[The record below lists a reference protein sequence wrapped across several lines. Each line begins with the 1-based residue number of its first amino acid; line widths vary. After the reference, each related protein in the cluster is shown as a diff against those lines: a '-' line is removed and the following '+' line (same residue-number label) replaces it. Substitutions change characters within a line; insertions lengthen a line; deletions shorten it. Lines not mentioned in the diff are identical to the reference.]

1 MAKEMTED
9 YKRNA
14 INKALVEMYCSG
26 EKYRNKNR
34 ELKERSKTQ
43 EVEWIKLKSEHQKQI
58 EE

>member
-9 YKRNA
+9 YKKNA

-43 EVEWIKLKSEHQKQI
+43 EVEWIKLKSEHQK
-58 EE
+58 